1 MGAVSPVVPQCSRCA
16 PRQLCE
22 LGRVGEGVKT
32 DSNPRKQ
39 KFEIREGQEGQYT
52 EK

>member
-1 MGAVSPVVPQCSRCA
+1 MDVPLDSCGHR
-16 PRQLCE
+16 

-32 DSNPRKQ
+32 DSNSRKQ

-52 EK
+52 EKYT